1 MKVRIKQ
8 LPKKAYGGQQAGGAL
23 NVTPAKWGGAENN
36 AREGKEV
43 KQSLTKVPRS
53 MANLEAEGGETAFGP
68 ISGDTIPDHFK
79 IKGPRHHSGGVPLNL
94 PEDTFIF
101 SDTKAMRITDPGI
114 LKMFDKKP
122 KKGGYTPAE
131 LAKPYDINKYKAI
144 LMDPESDKK
153 SRDTA
158 TLMIKNYII
167 KLGAL
172 ALAQESK
179 KGFPQG
185 IPQMA
190 RPYMEANNITDED
203 LIPQEEGSQEQEPMM
218 RTGGITKFAGGG
230 SPDDTDPKT
239 LIADINRITIDG
251 SLGANRAS
259 ILKDGKPITSSDGYV
274 EVTGVRADGESI
286 TITTNVI
293 GMKNATLGTFVKK
306 GSGYKF
312 VPNKFI
318 WGKFE
323 KSATAEDKR
332 LFNSFIEGVETNSS
346 FRQDVQ
352 GAIKGTNKYEPKTKT
367 KEYFAPSGT
376 TPKPTPNA
384 VPGENEPE
392 PVLNATPDQG
402 TVVNDGVI
410 TTSNTLPSPEE
421 DDKANYIEID
431 KKNYYK
437 HKEDIAKRKA
447 DVEYQKYKGGDNAIK
462 INPNPND
469 PIYQDMLKRHRKDLG
484 LDQNSNQSSNGT
496 MRVETPYGGQG
507 TQFDPIFVRSKDD
520 IPGGAALS
528 KSGWVSHDNGL
539 IYAIDSRA
547 GFVDPNT
554 IQGNNTASSD
564 YIPSLSNDQNAF
576 LQSLPADQR
585 QLYMNMMNNQ
595 GATWMNDPNNFSREN
610 FRSPYESRLGWSP
623 RNPLSLKSSYTP
635 EFNWLSPMGAARMTR
650 PGVQGSMPISGFPTD
665 SKLTSIE
672 ADIEVNPWLKALFNK
687 DIARRSL
694 HTRFGFNEDL
704 SKFTD
709 DSEDLSN
716 AEFAKKQFPE
726 DDKFAKKNRKE
737 LEKILNKG
745 NLTQEEYLASQQPLE
760 DSEVVENKKT
770 TEGESDSPAM
780 NYVPSEG
787 DVNNPV
793 GAGDVD
799 DLDLDSNAGLQEIAD
814 AQDPAQQ
821 DPALSDDAIYQMK
834 EGERV
839 WVDENGKRTS
849 FDPNRG
855 IKQDQWYLENNDQ
868 KIAMDNIYQNILDA
882 PYDEQAELMA
892 IDGITRKD
900 LQEYKTMGPA
910 YAADSRNERI
920 DFQNDVDAG
929 MYKEAVEALGAGAN
943 SSEIMEW
950 QSDYNSEQRSKIK
963 FEDNKKRFGGTHSG
977 LYKFV
982 LGGFD
987 PSLALREGTMQGAN
1001 KQEREQNYFDDL
1013 IYNEDNL
1020 DNLTIDQLSDRNS
1033 QLLADD
1039 PVSQMEYD
1047 PGMPPPPPNV
1057 GQDGSN
1063 EFFVETDQKINTA
1076 GKFSPETFR
1085 QKAGFVS
1092 NLATK
1097 AGDAVQDWKNRGSLV
1112 NKLFKKSQN
1121 ANVSQAV
1128 NMGDEYA
1135 NTQGQIAPGSQSRS
1149 ELMRTM
1155 GTTLGRYGGSMA
1167 EYGSEM
1173 GGSYYPTMSTGATR
1187 RVRISALPRKDGGG
1201 PAGHPHPHPSSS
1213 AGEQTYIGGSP
1224 EWLSYYNSEEAEDYR
1239 TNRYNAYAE
1248 RRGVTGKPV
1257 INAEDYHKL
1266 YGESQRQVYDMNKFY
1281 EGDAGYMNRSD
1292 WDSSYEFDPKYANSK
1307 AAEGDRTM
1315 HGKNWRYHKAI
1326 EDMNAKIKA
1335 DNAGMDPAELNKLL
1349 YTDFNEDDISNSQ
1362 SGYIGGLVS
1371 SAAGDLTGQARQD
1384 FIHTGVNDQ
1393 TVDINGVKQNVT
1405 PEDGMGGNTWNNQLD
1420 ALTIAKRIEEAEE
1433 EEEIIPPEETPE
1445 ETTPETTPVKKPDP
1459 EDSSVENC
1467 YCYPLGPDGKPDE
1480 TKTPISSTPAPTDG
1494 SPCPPCNATISGRKK
1509 QKDDA
1514 YEVPRRTD
1522 QHYRNMASINRY
1534 KLPNM
1539 RVNPP
1544 QVGNRETVST
1554 LTNFYTGDITSQQNA
1569 LQRSNNAYAGNSQ
1582 QAFAKN
1588 LAVMSKGLPMTG
1600 KRAQDKSGE
1609 NALKVDKAGQINA
1622 QLGQRSDQLNASLLA
1637 SAGQLNAKY
1646 KGENIKAG
1654 NAKLAALNL
1663 EDQRGQNEMEQ
1674 AMMWNYRNPNHQLGY
1689 RGHTPWFRR
1698 SYKNANLDPNLVA
1711 SNTTPK
1717 TKTEAKKKTGSNTS
1731 KYGGPVNSSTFIPRY
1746 TTMPFGN

>member
-8 LPKKAYGGQQAGGAL
+8 LPKKAYGGQQASGAL

-251 SLGANRAS
+251 SLGANTAS
-259 ILKDGKPITSSDGYV
+259 ILKDGKPITSSDGSV

-286 TITTNVI
+286 VITTNAMM
-293 GMKNATLGTFVKK
+293 MKNATLGTFIKK

-318 WGKFE
+318 WGQFE
-323 KSATAEDKR
+323 KSATDEDKR

-367 KEYFAPSGT
+367 KEYFTPSDA
-376 TPKPTPNA
+376 KPTPVPNA
-384 VPGENEPE
+384 VPGESKIE
-392 PVLNATPDQG
+392 PVPNAVPG
-402 TVVNDGVI
+402 ESTVVNAGEPTGNTSGIPSDR
-410 TTSNTLPSPEE
+410 TTSGIPS
-421 DDKANYIEID
+421 
-431 KKNYYK
+431 
-437 HKEDIAKRKA
+437 
-447 DVEYQKYKGGDNAIK
+447 GT
-462 INPNPND
+462 
-469 PIYQDMLKRHRKDLG
+469 
-484 LDQNSNQSSNGT
+484 QNQGQGTNGT
-496 MRVETPYGGQG
+496 MRVETPYGGVG
-507 TQFDPIFVRSKDD
+507 DFMDPIIVRSAND
-520 IPGGAALS
+520 IPGGYGRNNSGELIS
-528 KSGWVSHDNGL
+528 KENNL
-539 IYAIDSRA
+539 TYAVDPRA
-547 GFVDPNT
+547 GYVDPNT

-623 RNPLSLKSSYTP
+623 RNPLSLRSSYTP

-726 DDKFAKKNRKE
+726 DDKFARKNRKK
-737 LEKILNKG
+737 LERILNKG
-745 NLTQEEYLASQQPLE
+745 NLTQEEYLASQQPVE
-760 DSEVVENKKT
+760 DSEVVENKAAA
-770 TEGESDSPAM
+770 EGDSPAM

-787 DVNNPV
+787 DSNNPA

-821 DPALSDDAIYQMK
+821 DPAQQDPVLSDDAIYQMK
-834 EGERV
+834 EGEIV
-839 WVDENGKRTS
+839 YVNENGIRRA
-849 FDPNRG
+849 FDPN
-855 IKQDQWYLENNDQ
+855 QDVRTEHLWTTDNMNQ
-868 KIAMDNIYQNILDA
+868 KLAMDNIYQNILDA
-882 PYDEQAELMA
+882 PANEQAELMA
-892 IDGITRKD
+892 IDGITRED
-900 LQEYKTMGPA
+900 LQEYKHMGPA

-929 MYKEAVEALGAGAN
+929 MYKEAIEALGAGARPG
-943 SSEIMEW
+943 EIMEW

-977 LYKFV
+977 LDKFV

-1020 DNLTIDQLSDRNS
+1020 DNLTVDQLSDYNAR
-1033 QLLADD
+1033 LLADD

-1047 PGMPPPPPNV
+1047 PGMPPPPPNA
-1057 GQDGSN
+1057 GQDGN
-1063 EFFVETDQKINTA
+1063 DEFFVETDQKINTA

-1085 QKAGFVS
+1085 QKAGYVS

-1097 AGDAVQDWKNRGSLV
+1097 AADSVQDWKNRGSLV

-1213 AGEQTYIGGSP
+1213 AGEQTYVGGSP

-1281 EGDAGYMNRSD
+1281 EGDAGYMNRTD
-1292 WDSSYEFDPKYANSK
+1292 WDSSYEFDPKYANAK
-1307 AAEGDRTM
+1307 AAKGHRTM

-1326 EDMNAKIKA
+1326 KDMNAKIKA

-1371 SAAGDLTGQARQD
+1371 SAAGNLTGQARQD

-1393 TVDINGVKQNVT
+1393 KVDINGVKVNVT

-1420 ALTIAKRIEEAEE
+1420 LGNDNVTIQ
-1433 EEEIIPPEETPE
+1433 
-1445 ETTPETTPVKKPDP
+1445 
-1459 EDSSVENC
+1459 N
-1467 YCYPLGPDGKPDE
+1467 
-1480 TKTPISSTPAPTDG
+1480 
-1494 SPCPPCNATISGRKK
+1494 
-1509 QKDDA
+1509 
-1514 YEVPRRTD
+1514 
-1522 QHYRNMASINRY
+1522 
-1534 KLPNM
+1534 
-1539 RVNPP
+1539 
-1544 QVGNRETVST
+1544 
-1554 LTNFYTGDITSQQNA
+1554 TGDRLIVTLPQDILFASGSFSV
-1569 LQRSNNAYAGNSQ
+1569 RSDLRRDLGSVAGNLQAYPNSTVQIIGHTDSDGDAASNQ
-1582 QAFAKN
+1582 QLSERRAN
-1588 LAVMSKGLPMTG
+1588 AVADILLDAGIPVGRIQTYG
-1600 KRAQDKSGE
+1600 RGE
-1609 NALKVDKAGQINA
+1609 NQ
-1622 QLGQRSDQLNASLLA
+1622 
-1637 SAGQLNAKY
+1637 
-1646 KGENIKAG
+1646 
-1654 NAKLAALNL
+1654 
-1663 EDQRGQNEMEQ
+1663 
-1674 AMMWNYRNPNHQLGY
+1674 P
-1689 RGHTPWFRR
+1689 
-1698 SYKNANLDPNLVA
+1698 VA
-1711 SNTTPK
+1711 SNLDAAGKARNRRVEIVILPN
-1717 TKTEAKKKTGSNTS
+1717 AS
-1731 KYGGPVNSSTFIPRY
+1731 
-1746 TTMPFGN
+1746 

>member
-8 LPKKAYGGQQAGGAL
+8 LPKKAYGGQQASGAL
-23 NVTPAKWGGAENN
+23 NVTPAKWGGSENN

-79 IKGPRHHSGGVPLNL
+79 IAGPRHHSGGVPLNL
-94 PEDTFIF
+94 PDDTFIF
-101 SDTKAMRITDPGI
+101 SDTKAMRITDPAI
-114 LKMFDKKP
+114 LKMFGKTA

-185 IPQMA
+185 IPEMA

-218 RTGGITKFAGGG
+218 RIGGITKFAGGG
-230 SPDDTDPKT
+230 SPDGVDPKT

-251 SLGANRAS
+251 SLGANTAS
-259 ILKDGKPITSSDGYV
+259 ILKDGKPITSSDGMV
-274 EVTGVRADGESI
+274 KVTGVRADGESI
-286 TITTNVI
+286 VI
-293 GMKNATLGTFVKK
+293 MTDMPMMKNATLGTFVKA

-312 VPNKFI
+312 VPNNFV

-323 KSATAEDKR
+323 KSATKEDKR

-346 FRQDVQ
+346 FRKDVQ
-352 GAIKGTNKYEPKTKT
+352 GAITGTNKYEPKTKT
-367 KEYFAPSGT
+367 KEYFTPSDV
-376 TPKPTPNA
+376 KPTPAPNA
-384 VPGENEPE
+384 VPGEGKIE
-392 PVLNATPDQG
+392 PVPNAVPGEG
-402 TVVNDGVI
+402 TIVNA
-410 TTSNTLPSPEE
+410 
-421 DDKANYIEID
+421 DKPA
-431 KKNYYK
+431 
-437 HKEDIAKRKA
+437 
-447 DVEYQKYKGGDNAIK
+447 G
-462 INPNPND
+462 
-469 PIYQDMLKRHRKDLG
+469 
-484 LDQNSNQSSNGT
+484 NSNQSSNGT
-496 MRVETPYGGQG
+496 MRVETPYGGTG
-507 TQFDPIFVRSKDD
+507 DFLDPILVTDFDD
-520 IPGGAALS
+520 IPGGYTRANNGDLYS
-528 KSGWVSHDNGL
+528 KENGL
-539 IYAIDSRA
+539 TYAIIDPSSPAIMSGGNDYTKYLEDQAEKKAAAEYQTYKGGDGVEKIVRPDPNDLVYQKMLQRHRKNL
-547 GFVDPNT
+547 GLDQSSTGYVDPNT
-554 IQGNNTASSD
+554 IQGNNTTSSD
-564 YIPSLSNDQNAF
+564 YIPNLSNEQNAF
-576 LQSLPADQR
+576 IQSLPADQR
-585 QLYMNMMNNQ
+585 QLYISMMNNQ
-595 GATWMNDPNNFSREN
+595 GGPTWMNDPNNFSREN

-623 RNPLSLKSSYTP
+623 RNPLSLRSSYTP

-650 PGVQGSMPISGFPTD
+650 PGVQGSMPMSGFPTD
-665 SKLTSIE
+665 AKLTSIE
-672 ADIEVNPWLKALFNK
+672 SDIEVNPWLKALFNK

-709 DSEDLSN
+709 DAEELSN
-716 AEFAKKQFPE
+716 EEFAKKQFPE
-726 DDKFAKKNRKE
+726 DDKVGRKNRKE
-737 LEKILNKG
+737 LERLLNKG
-745 NLTQEEYLASQQPLE
+745 NLTQEEYLASQQPAE
-760 DSEVVENKKT
+760 DSQVVENKEA
-770 TEGESDSPAM
+770 TEGESDTPPV
-780 NYVPSEG
+780 NYVPSEV
-787 DVNNPV
+787 DLNNPT
-793 GAGDVD
+793 GDVD
-799 DLDLDSNAGLQEIAD
+799 DLDLDNNAGLQEIAD
-814 AQDPAQQ
+814 AQDASQQ
-821 DPALSDDAIYQMK
+821 EQIYQMM

-839 WVDENGKRTS
+839 FVDENGKRTS
-849 FDPNRG
+849 FDPNVG
-855 IKQDQWYLENNDQ
+855 IKQDQWYLDNNDQ
-868 KIAMDNIYQNILDA
+868 KSAMDNIYQNILDA

-910 YAADSRNERI
+910 YASDSRNERI

-929 MYKEAVEALGAGAN
+929 MYKEAIEALGAEADPF
-943 SSEIMEW
+943 EIMEW
-950 QSDYNSEQRSKIK
+950 QSDYNSEQRSKAK
-963 FEDNKKRFGGTHSG
+963 FENNKKRFGGTHSG
-977 LYKFV
+977 LNKFV

-987 PSLALREGTMQGAN
+987 PTMMYNVEGAN
-1001 KQEREQNYFDDL
+1001 RQERQKNILDQMIF
-1013 IYNEDNL
+1013 NEDNL
-1020 DNLTIDQLSDRNS
+1020 DNLSIDQLSDRNS

-1047 PGMPPPPPNV
+1047 PGMPPPPPNA
-1057 GQDGSN
+1057 GQDGN
-1063 EFFVETDQKINTA
+1063 GEFSIETDQKINTA

-1085 QKAGFVS
+1085 QKAGFLS
-1092 NLATK
+1092 NLGTK
-1097 AGDAVQDWKNRGSLV
+1097 AGEAVQDWKNRGSLV
-1112 NKLFKKSQN
+1112 NKLFKKSQD

-1155 GTTLGRYGGSMA
+1155 GTTLGKFGGSMA
-1167 EYGSEM
+1167 EYGASM
-1173 GGSYYPTMSTGATR
+1173 GGSYYPTMSLGGPK
-1187 RVRISALPRKDGGG
+1187 RVRITRLPRKDGGG
-1201 PAGHPHPHPSSS
+1201 PAGHPHPHPGSS

-1224 EWLSYYNSEEAEDYR
+1224 EWLNYYNSDDAEDYR
-1239 TNRYNAYAE
+1239 TSRYDAYAE
-1248 RRGVTGKPV
+1248 RRGVKNKPV

-1266 YGESQRQVYDMNKFY
+1266 YSEAERQIYDMNKFY
-1281 EGDAGYMNRSD
+1281 EGDAGYMNRTD
-1292 WDSSYEFDPKYANSK
+1292 WDSYYEFDPTYANAD
-1307 AAEGDRTM
+1307 AAVGDRTYK
-1315 HGKNWRYHKAI
+1315 GKNWRYHKAI
-1326 EDMNAKIKA
+1326 KDMNDKIKA
-1335 DNAGMDPAELNKLL
+1335 DNPGMDAAELDKLL
-1349 YTDFNEDDISNSQ
+1349 YKDFNENDIGNFQ
-1362 SGYIGGLVS
+1362 SGYIGGKVLD
-1371 SAAGDLTGQARQD
+1371 AAGNLTGQARQD
-1384 FIHTGVNDQ
+1384 FIHTGVGDQ
-1393 TVDINGVKQNVT
+1393 TVEIDGVKQNIT
-1405 PEDGMGGNTWNNQLD
+1405 PEDGLWGNTNNQQQD

-1433 EEEIIPPEETPE
+1433 EEKIIPPEETPI
-1445 ETTPETTPVKKPDP
+1445 ETPTETPVTNAFIEPDP
-1459 EDSSVENC
+1459 KDSSVANC
-1467 YCYPLGPDGKPDE
+1467 NCYPLGPDGKPDK
-1480 TKTPISSTPAPTDG
+1480 TKDPISSTPAPTDG
-1494 SPCPPCNATISGRKK
+1494 SPCPPCNATITGKKK
-1509 QKDDA
+1509 QKDDP

-1534 KLPNM
+1534 KIPNI

-1544 QVGNRETVST
+1544 QVGTQETVPT

-1600 KRAQDKSGE
+1600 KRAQEKSTE
-1609 NALKVDKAGQINA
+1609 NALKVGKSGQFNA
-1622 QLGQRSDQLNASLLA
+1622 QLAQRRDQLNASLLA
-1637 SAGQLNAKY
+1637 NAGQLNAKY
-1646 KGENIKAG
+1646 QGENIKAG

-1674 AMMWNYRNPNHQLGY
+1674 AMMWNYRNPNHQIGY

-1717 TKTEAKKKTGSNTS
+1717 TKNQAKNKNKSNSS
-1731 KYGGPVNSSTFIPRY
+1731 KFGGPVNSNTFIPRY